1 MKRSIRL
8 PIYATVFANVQKM
21 NGENSLCPYYDD
33 EERQNIKYCMGK
45 NWTGFVFGSQMI
57 NWDWNT
63 QSNEKQSNIQAEVL
77 LAAVD
82 WFFCL
87 WQLL

>member
-57 NWDWNT
+57 N
-63 QSNEKQSNIQAEVL
+63 
-77 LAAVD
+77 
-82 WFFCL
+82 
-87 WQLL
+87 